1 MSHQAPLSIRP
12 VEPLKDRKSQQQMW
26 RGAIVLTITA
36 IIVGP
41 ILVDSMKDS
50 SSSSPAPSGV
60 SADCAAAFEEMRV
73 EYNLLYAQADTT
85 DAEFNAIE
93 VPTLNAC
100 ATGSEWLAAAR
111 ANPAAVGFTHSD
123 AVDGTSLEIR
133 CRNSPSTAACTNP

>member
-1 MSHQAPLSIRP
+1 MKP

-26 RGAIVLTITA
+26 RGTIVLTIAA

-41 ILVDSMKDS
+41 IIVDSMEDP
-50 SSSSPAPSGV
+50 SSSSPASSGV
-60 SADCAAAFEEMRV
+60 SADCTAAFEEMRV
-73 EYNLLYAQADTT
+73 EYNRLYAQADVS

-133 CRNSPSTAACTNP
+133 CRNSSLTAACTNP